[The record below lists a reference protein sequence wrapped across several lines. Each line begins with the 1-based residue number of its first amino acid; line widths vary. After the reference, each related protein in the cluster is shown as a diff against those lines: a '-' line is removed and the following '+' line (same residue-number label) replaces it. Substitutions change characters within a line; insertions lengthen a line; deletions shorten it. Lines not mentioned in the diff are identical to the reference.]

1 VLIQIGE
8 IIMSGIK
15 AALDRE
21 LVKLARQ
28 KDNRDATIA
37 VIEVLGESVKETNKL
52 ARQEEAIKDTEAN
65 IKKLKAAVEAL
76 SKKK

>member
-1 VLIQIGE
+1 
-8 IIMSGIK
+8 MSGIK